1 MSNSTAACAGC
12 AARSWREAATLGDAN
27 TGPEAAAAW
36 RLLLVGLAGGAFS
49 GLLGVGGG
57 AVIVPLLMALAF
69 MDARRA
75 TATSLAAIAIIAV
88 WSAASYAALGNV
100 AWGLALVVGIPAVAG
115 SIIGVRIRAR
125 VSTQAIA
132 RAFAVLLVV
141 SAIALV
147 VVG

>member
-1 MSNSTAACAGC
+1 M
-12 AARSWREAATLGDAN
+12 
-27 TGPEAAAAW
+27 
-36 RLLLVGLAGGAFS
+36 LLVGLAGGAFS

-57 AVIVPLLMALAF
+57 AVIVPLLMALAW

-88 WSAASYAALGNV
+88 WGAASYAVLGNV

-115 SIIGVRIRAR
+115 SVIGVRIRAR
-125 VSTQAIA
+125 VSTQVIA
-132 RAFAVLLVV
+132 RAFAILLLA